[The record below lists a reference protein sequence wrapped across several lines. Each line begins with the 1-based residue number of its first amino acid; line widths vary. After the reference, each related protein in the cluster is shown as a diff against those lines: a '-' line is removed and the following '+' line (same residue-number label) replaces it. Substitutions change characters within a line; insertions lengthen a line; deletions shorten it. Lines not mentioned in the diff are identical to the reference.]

1 VSLAGPK
8 STPKTSLTLSAAPG
22 LVPEDAGAAA
32 NLERELEAIDAG
44 DLEAVDRLIQY
55 VWPFT
60 ERDAPIITEAEYRLL
75 DGNR

>member
-1 VSLAGPK
+1 MTAGTPNEY
-8 STPKTSLTLSAAPG
+8 PKTTLTLSAAPD
-22 LVPEDAGAAA
+22 LLAEDARSAAA
-32 NLERELEAIDAG
+32 IERELENVDAG
-44 DLEAVDRLIQY
+44 DLVAVERIIDH